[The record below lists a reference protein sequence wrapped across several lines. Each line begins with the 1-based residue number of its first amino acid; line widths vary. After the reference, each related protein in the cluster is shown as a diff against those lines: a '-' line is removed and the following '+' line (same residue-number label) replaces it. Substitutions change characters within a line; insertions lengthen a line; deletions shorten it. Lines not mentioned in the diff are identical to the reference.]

1 MFSSNKIADYM
12 ELFSNKLKIN
22 LKRINNYYI
31 KGQSNIFCSNLGW
44 GTGYSSKIKID
55 IDEAGKIS
63 AKRHTK
69 SDNKYVAEN
78 LGVLNKIVEFAKNK
92 GIKVL
97 LFTPPAYKSYVDNLD
112 STQLNTTIN
121 AIISI
126 DKEFDNVTYYN
137 FIWDTTF
144 VESDFYDADHLN
156 EIGASKLTKKI
167 NSLINCM
174 D

>member
-1 MFSSNKIADYM
+1 M
-12 ELFSNKLKIN
+12 
-22 LKRINNYYI
+22 
-31 KGQSNIFCSNLGW
+31 
-44 GTGYSSKIKID
+44 
-55 IDEAGKIS
+55 
-63 AKRHTK
+63 
-69 SDNKYVAEN
+69 
-78 LGVLNKIVEFAKNK
+78 LNKIVEFAKNK